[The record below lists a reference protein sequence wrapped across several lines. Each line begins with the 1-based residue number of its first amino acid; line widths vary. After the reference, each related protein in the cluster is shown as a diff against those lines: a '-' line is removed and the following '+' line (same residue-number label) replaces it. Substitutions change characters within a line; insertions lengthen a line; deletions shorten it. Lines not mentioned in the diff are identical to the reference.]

1 MGVVA
6 ACTAP
11 CWSLDVHSPPESR
24 TGGNADTQTVLAASA
39 VDKCSRIDGR
49 TRQGTEPVL
58 DAKRTKNKRL
68 RGFEAWLKMMMLQ
81 LEHAT
86 GKSTGT
92 TNFVL

>member
-49 TRQGTEPVL
+49 TRQGTEPAEESVL
-58 DAKRTKNKRL
+58 LPGRERECELTQHQWNRA
-68 RGFEAWLKMMMLQ
+68 Q
-81 LEHAT
+81 
-86 GKSTGT
+86 
-92 TNFVL
+92 